1 MRNVLGNNLTLTIFG
16 ESHGPYI
23 GAVIDGLCAG
33 IKIDI
38 EFIKECLNKR
48 RPQGKI
54 ETARVEN
61 DDFEIVSGVF
71 NGFSTG
77 SPICLLISNKN
88 VKSSDYE
95 NIKNL
100 ARPSH
105 VDYVCN
111 EKYHGFFDYRGGGH
125 FSGRISASIVASG
138 AIMLQALETIG
149 IKIGSH
155 ILKCGNVY
163 DNHFSD
169 YDKEITKLN
178 KTSFPVINDDV
189 LEPMKQEINLAANN
203 SDSIGG
209 IIQTAIINL
218 PVGIG
223 EPLFSSLEGE
233 LSKALFAIGGIKGV
247 EFGLGFDFANHY
259 GSEVNDEFAIED
271 EKVITKTNNNGGING
286 GISNGM
292 PIVFNC
298 AIRPTPS
305 ISKMQKTIDMQNK
318 TNTTIVINGRHDP
331 AIIRRINIVITCI
344 SAFVIADMLVFK
356 YGTDV
361 FFNNK
366 LRNVK

>member
-1 MRNVLGNNLTLTIFG
+1 MKNVLGNNITLTIFG

-33 IKIDI
+33 VIIDFN
-38 EFIKECLNKR
+38 FINNCLAKR
-48 RPQGKI
+48 RPQAKI
-54 ETARVEN
+54 ETARVEEDN
-61 DDFEIVSGVF
+61 FEIVSGVF

-77 SPICLLISNKN
+77 SPICILIANKN
-88 VKSSDYE
+88 IKSADYE
-95 NIKNL
+95 SIKNL

-111 EKYHGFFDYRGGGH
+111 EKYHGYFDYRGGGH
-125 FSGRISASIVASG
+125 FSGRITASIVASG
-138 AIMLQALETIG
+138 AIMLKALESLN
-149 IKIGSH
+149 IKIASH

-163 DNHFSD
+163 DNDFKD
-169 YDKEITKLN
+169 FDNEIDKIN
-178 KTSFPVINDDV
+178 SSNFPVINDNIV
-189 LEPMKQEINLAANN
+189 EPIKQEIDKAASNN
-203 SDSIGG
+203 DSIGG

-223 EPLFSSLEGE
+223 EPLFSTLEGE

-259 GSEVNDEFAIED
+259 GSEVNDEFVISND
-271 EKVITKTNNNGGING
+271 KVITKTNNNGGING

-292 PIVFNC
+292 PLVFNC

-305 ISKMQKTIDMQNK
+305 ISKEQHTIDMKNK
-318 TNTTIVINGRHDP
+318 TNTSITINGRHDP

-344 SAFVIADMLVFK
+344 SAFVIADMLVSK

-361 FFNNK
+361 FLK
-366 LRNVK
+366 KIK